1 MSTSKGTS
9 QILSRV
15 PRTTLGLVVTLF
27 AWGCT
32 VYGCNRHRPLDE
44 KSSSSATA
52 ATSVAPAPSS
62 SEPPAGSADTR
73 PELKWYGWVGDS
85 SYPVPET
92 THTMWDRFTHSSLR
106 GFTQFAAEPESWC
119 EWLRLLPLAAPGTP
133 VKNYRGEIVVPG
145 DDEHL
150 AAVVAIDIGNQDIQQ
165 SADVVLRLFAE
176 WRWFV
181 GDLLML
187 YLSDAKLELP
197 LEKWRAGERLVSA
210 GKQQKWVAQEPPQSK
225 LDHAAFRAYLDS
237 VFSSSDFRALIAESV
252 AITPESLAPGAFFLH
267 EGHPSEVV
275 VVLDVATSRSGERAM
290 ILMQALNPA
299 ESIHVL
305 RPTRDSVWFPV
316 HTNQPLQLPRTR
328 PFSWKELRRMKP
340 LRSPPAVAC
349 VGSLC
354 PKTSALSGKHS
365 ASKSP

>member
-150 AAVVAIDIGNQDIQQ
+150 AAVVAIDIGNRDIQQ
-165 SADVVLRLFAE
+165 SADVILRLFAE

-187 YLSDAKLELP
+187 YLSDTKLELP
-197 LEKWRAGERLVSA
+197 LEKWRAGERLVFA

-290 ILMQALNPA
+290 ILMRARNPA

-305 RPTRDSVWFPV
+305 RPSRDSVWFPV
-316 HTNQPLQLPRTR
+316 RTDQPLQIPRTR

-354 PKTSALSGKHS
+354 PKTAASSNKHS
-365 ASKSP
+365 G